1 MVRADLPFQVIL
13 RSCSNRLLLAITV
26 AVLALSI
33 PRPAASSAPQNMLL
47 VISKTDRKL
56 AIVDLATLS
65 VVVRLDVDA
74 DPHEVVAT
82 PDGRIAYVSNMGG
95 GNGHGISVVDLVEK
109 RVLPSIDT
117 GPLTG
122 PHGLAF
128 LDGKLWF
135 TAQGAKAVAQYDPKL
150 GRIDWIMG
158 TGQDWTHLIEVTPNG
173 QRFYTT
179 NAGSGTVSIFD
190 RSEVRPPV
198 DASGHVQAGRKAT
211 MEWLQTVIPL
221 AKGVE
226 GFDVAPD
233 GGELWTASPVTGE
246 VFVID
251 TVTKKVT
258 VIPANVLGANRLK
271 ITNDGKRVLI
281 SILRGGDLVV
291 FDASTR
297 KELKRMN
304 LGKGAAGI
312 AMDPNGSRA
321 FVACTADD
329 YVAVIDLKSLAVVNR
344 LSVGGA
350 PDGMNF
356 TIRP

>member
-1 MVRADLPFQVIL
+1 MRNYTVRLGIGIA
-13 RSCSNRLLLAITV
+13 V
-26 AVLALSI
+26 AVFAFSI
-33 PRPAASSAPQNMLL
+33 LRPAASAAPQNLLL
-47 VISKTDRKL
+47 VISKADRKL
-56 AIVDLATLS
+56 AVVDLATLS
-65 VVVRLDVDA
+65 VIVRLDVDA

-82 PDGRIAYVSNMGG
+82 PDGRIAYVSNMGN
-95 GNGHGISVVDLVEK
+95 GNGHGISVLNLVEN
-109 RVLPSIDT
+109 RVMPSIDT

-122 PHGLAF
+122 PHGLTF

-158 TGQDWTHLIEVTPNG
+158 TGQDWTHMIEVTPDG

-179 NAGSGTVSIFD
+179 NAGSGTVSIFNH
-190 RSEVRPPV
+190 SEIPPPV
-198 DASGHVQAGRKAT
+198 DPSGHVPAGRSAT
-211 MEWLQTVIPL
+211 MEWHQTVIPL

-226 GFDVAPD
+226 GFDVSPD
-233 GGELWTASPVTGE
+233 GRELWTASPVTGE
-246 VFVID
+246 IFIID
-251 TVTKKVT
+251 TATHKAAA
-258 VIPANVLGANRLK
+258 IPANVMGANRLK
-271 ITNDGKRVLI
+271 FTNDGKRVLV

-291 FDASTR
+291 LDTSTR

-312 AMDPNGSRA
+312 AMDPKRSRA

-344 LSVGGA
+344 LNVGGA

-356 TIRP
+356 SIRP

>member
-1 MVRADLPFQVIL
+1 
-13 RSCSNRLLLAITV
+13 
-26 AVLALSI
+26 
-33 PRPAASSAPQNMLL
+33 
-47 VISKTDRKL
+47 
-56 AIVDLATLS
+56 
-65 VVVRLDVDA
+65 
-74 DPHEVVAT
+74 
-82 PDGRIAYVSNMGG
+82 MGN
-95 GNGHGISVVDLVEK
+95 GNGHGISVLNLVEN
-109 RVLPSIDT
+109 RVMPSIDT

-122 PHGLAF
+122 PHGLTF

-158 TGQDWTHLIEVTPNG
+158 TGQDWTHMIEVTPDG

-190 RSEVRPPV
+190 HYEVPPSV
-198 DASGHVQAGRKAT
+198 DATGHVPAGRKAT

-226 GFDVAPD
+226 GFDISPD
-233 GGELWTASPVTGE
+233 GRELWTASPTSGE
-246 VFVID
+246 VFIID
-251 TVTKKVT
+251 AATKKVT
-258 VIPANVLGANRLK
+258 AIPAKVMGANRLK
-271 ITNDGKRVLI
+271 FTNDGKRVLV
-281 SILRGGDLVV
+281 SILRGGDLVAL
-291 FDASTR
+291 DTSTR
-297 KELKRMN
+297 KELKRMS

-329 YVAVIDLKSLAVVNR
+329 YVAVVDLKTLTVVNR

-356 TIRP
+356 TMRP